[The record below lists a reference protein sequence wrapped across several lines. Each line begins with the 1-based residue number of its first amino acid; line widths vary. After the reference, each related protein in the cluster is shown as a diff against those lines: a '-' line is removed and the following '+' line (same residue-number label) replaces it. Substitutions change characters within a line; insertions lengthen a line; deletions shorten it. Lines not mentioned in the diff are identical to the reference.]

1 MIDRL
6 FSLALLFCVLAG
18 GTAAIGSEWFA
29 PQQRAIAADARVAT
43 LPRVVITGK
52 KQPATTEVARVERQ
66 AGSDGVAKFTQ

>member
-29 PQQRAIAADARVAT
+29 PQHDAVADARIAT

-52 KQPATTEVARVERQ
+52 KQPATTEVAHADRP
-66 AGSDGVAKFTQ
+66 ADNGAVAKFTQ

>member
-29 PQQRAIAADARVAT
+29 PQHDAVAEARIAT

-52 KQPATTEVARVERQ
+52 KQAASTEVARADSP